1 MTDASDD
8 PVLVLRGGPPSW
20 VLAAAAPVVALALLG
35 QRLAADG
42 FRRQEG
48 EPASPWLVAAV
59 TLVLAAFVTWRA
71 LTQRAEV
78 HRDRVRCQNLLV
90 TFEVDWADVE
100 RLEVVHRMGLAV
112 VEIHVRNLRRHH
124 RLGAATRFAGPES
137 EALVGLLGSVPAAG
151 VLLRRSDL
159 DHPGREQADVDHDE
173 QDHGGDDLAP

>member
-1 MTDASDD
+1 MSTTADD
-8 PVLVLRGGPPSW
+8 PVLVLRGGLPSW
-20 VLAAAAPVVALALLG
+20 LLAGAAPVVALALLG

-42 FRRQEG
+42 FHQQEG
-48 EPASPWLVAAV
+48 EPASPWLVALL
-59 TLVLAAFVTWRA
+59 TLVLAGFVTWRA

-100 RLEVVHRMGLAV
+100 RLEVVHRLGLAV
-112 VEIHVRNLRRHH
+112 VEVHVRNLRRHH

-137 EALVGLLGSVPAAG
+137 EALLGLLGSVPAAG
-151 VLLRRSDL
+151 ALLARAGQG
-159 DHPGREQADVDHDE
+159 PG